1 MFNIGDKVVYPSQGI
16 GIIDVIEEKELNG
29 EKIKCYIIHLINNT
43 MKLTLPIRT
52 ANTSNMRLISDIK
65 TLENSLKHVDRFT
78 EEAEKFSKI
87 NYKERRSVSKIKIKS
102 GTFDEFLE
110 VIFDLTQLKKW
121 HSLNSSEKQ
130 MLNYIKKIVIE
141 EIAQAKGLTSNE
153 ASELLD
159 LSINLNKLS

>member
-1 MFNIGDKVVYPSQGI
+1 
-16 GIIDVIEEKELNG
+16 
-29 EKIKCYIIHLINNT
+29 
-43 MKLTLPIRT
+43 
-52 ANTSNMRLISDIK
+52 MRLISDIK

>member
-1 MFNIGDKVVYPSQGI
+1 MFNIGDRVVYPSQGI

-43 MKLTLPIRT
+43 MKLTLPIST

-65 TLENSLKHVDRFT
+65 TLENSLKHVDRFVA
-78 EEAEKFSKI
+78 EAEKFSRI

-110 VIFDLTQLKKW
+110 LIFDLTQLK
-121 HSLNSSEKQ
+121 NG
-130 MLNYIKKIVIE
+130 IV
-141 EIAQAKGLTSNE
+141 
-153 ASELLD
+153 
-159 LSINLNKLS
+159 